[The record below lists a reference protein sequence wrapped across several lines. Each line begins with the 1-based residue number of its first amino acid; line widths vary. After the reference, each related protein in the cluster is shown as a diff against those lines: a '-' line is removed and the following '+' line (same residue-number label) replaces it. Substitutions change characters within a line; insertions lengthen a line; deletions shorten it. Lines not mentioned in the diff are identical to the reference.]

1 MSTTISQ
8 GETVKLRPKS
18 RHGKNRLNEHGEHWV
33 VMNVSTFKGQPALHL
48 RSKGKTFK
56 MGQTWTFD
64 GRWVLLNNDSDFEIV
79 QVDKS
84 EFRL

>member
-18 RHGKNRLNEHGEHWV
+18 RHGKNRLNEHGDHWI

-48 RSKGKTFK
+48 RSKNKTFK

-64 GRWVLLNNDSDFEIV
+64 GRWVLLKDDSDFDIV